1 MQNNVQKRAVD
12 LHLAVVVN
20 ETQLPE
26 PVHEE
31 TDPRAGADHFRQHLL
46 TNFGNYSAGMPSLP
60 K

>member
-1 MQNNVQKRAVD
+1 MQNNVQKRPVD

-31 TDPRAGADHFRQHLL
+31 TDPRAGGAVRFPPASPD
-46 TNFGNYSAGMPSLP
+46 
-60 K
+60 